1 MNSKQL
7 KVLETG
13 LFIFGCV
20 GVVATAIS
28 AGRDTLKAEKILTG
42 KVKVKMA
49 DDETPTLYAD
59 NAKEV
64 IICYGKPEYYK
75 EVVKATWKCYI
86 PTAVILT
93 MTMSSLIVSNRM
105 SAKTIALLSSAVAS
119 SSGLVTKYREKI
131 AEFANEDVLHD
142 IDRAVAEEEIVK
154 AKSPVI
160 SSPDFIQS
168 HTEMDLNSNEEVLF
182 FDEFTH
188 QKFYSTKLAFL
199 GAKYYL
205 NRNFQ
210 IGGGA
215 SLQMFYAFLGLD
227 LPEEY
232 NYAGWDIDKVY
243 EDGYCWIDIDVVK
256 SEKPDPETGKL
267 YYTIIYG
274 FEPGDNEYSY
284 SHYPG
289 GGDPILYDGSIP
301 LEA

>member
-1 MNSKQL
+1 MDSKKL
-7 KVLETG
+7 KALETG

-28 AGRDTLKAEKILTG
+28 AGRDTLKAEHVLYVHSHEERDKQ
-42 KVKVKMA
+42 
-49 DDETPTLYAD
+49 TPYFDSENTF
-59 NAKEV
+59 KENLIDV
-64 IICYGKPEYYK
+64 GDIVC
-75 EVVKATWKCYI
+75 ATWKCYI
-86 PTAVILT
+86 PTTITLSLTITALVI
-93 MTMSSLIVSNRM
+93 SKHM
-105 SAKTIALLSSAVAS
+105 SARQIMLLSSTVAS
-119 SSGLVTKYREKI
+119 TGGLVTKYRDKI
-131 AEFANEDVLHD
+131 REISGEEILAKVDK
-142 IDRAVAEEEIVK
+142 AVAEDEIVK

-160 SSPDFIQS
+160 SSPDFIGS
-168 HTEMDLNSNEEVLF
+168 HTELDLNSDEEVLF
-182 FDEFTH
+182 FDEFTG
-188 QKFYSTKLAFL
+188 QKFYSSKLAFI

-215 SLQMFYAFLGLD
+215 SLQMFYAFLGLT

-232 NYAGWDIDKVY
+232 NYVGWDADQVY
-243 EDGYCWIDIDVVK
+243 EDGYCWIDIDCVK
-256 SEKPDPETGKL
+256 SDKPDPETGKL

-289 GGDPILYDGSIP
+289 GCDPILYDGSVP

>member
-1 MNSKQL
+1 MKPKTA

-28 AGRDTLKAEKILTG
+28 AGRDTLKAEKIVN
-42 KVKVKMA
+42 KVKYKKRSEFGL
-49 DDETPTLYAD
+49 DFDGDWPE
-59 NAKEV
+59 NEEKAK
-64 IICYGKPEYYK
+64 ITKK
-75 EVVKATWKCYI
+75 EVVKATWKCFI
-86 PTAVILT
+86 PTLAITTLT
-93 MTMSSLIVSNRM
+93 ISSFIVSKRLT
-105 SAKTIALLSSAVAS
+105 AKEIAALSTAVAS
-119 SSGLVTKYREKI
+119 AGGLVTKYRQAILERTD
-131 AEFANEDVLHD
+131 EDILNQ
-142 IDRAVAEEEIVK
+142 IDKEVAEQEIVK

-160 SSPDFIQS
+160 SSPDFIS
-168 HTEMDLNSNEEVLF
+168 NHTELDLNDGEEVLF
-182 FDEFTH
+182 FDEFTG

-227 LPEEY
+227 LPEEFKY
-232 NYAGWDIDKVY
+232 IGWDADKVF
-243 EDGYCWIDIDVVK
+243 EDGYCWIDIDVVG
-256 SEKPDPETGKL
+256 SDKPDPETGKP

-289 GGDPILYDGSIP
+289 GGDPLLYDGSIP